1 MSIARKDLI
10 EFLNELLRP
19 EDFIDYGPN
28 GLQIEGKEVISKMA
42 FAVSATADSVQKAVD
57 FGADAM
63 IVHHGLFWKFHGTK
77 PLIGPFYNRVAPLI
91 KADINLLSYHLPLDA
106 HSHVGNAASIANLIG
121 LTKLIAFGDHKGSAT
136 GVSGSF
142 PAPIKAVDLK
152 NKLEKILNHD
162 VYHASPKGIDNISSI
177 GIITGGANGD
187 WVHALEQNLD
197 AYLTGEMSEH
207 DWHESQESNIHM
219 FAGGHHAT
227 EKFGIQNLQE
237 LIKNKLSIEETLY
250 IDSSNP
256 A

>member
-1 MSIARKDLI
+1 MSTTINELTV
-10 EFLNELLRP
+10 FLNDLLKP
-19 EDFIDYGPN
+19 EEFKDYGPN
-28 GLQIEGKEVISKMA
+28 GLQIEGKETISKIA

-57 FGADAM
+57 YGADAM
-63 IVHHGLFWKFHGTK
+63 IVHHGLFWKFHGTR
-77 PLIGPFYNRVAPLI
+77 PIIGPFYKRVAPLI
-91 KADINLLSYHLPLDA
+91 KSDINLLGYHLPLDA

-121 LTKLIAFGDHKGSAT
+121 LTKLIPFGDHKGSAT
-136 GVSGSF
+136 GVSGTFST
-142 PAPIKAVDLK
+142 PIKATDLK
-152 NKLEKILNHD
+152 AKLERVLDHG
-162 VYHASPKGIDNISSI
+162 VYHAAPKGIDEISSI

-187 WVHALEQNLD
+187 WVHALDQNLD

-237 LIKNKLSIEETLY
+237 LIKNKLDIEDTIY